1 MYVLTRI
8 CSNHCQNIT
17 VYCSCISAGYSG
29 NYLINFCCSS
39 TSILIILYCCSTNQ
53 QSKEHQG
60 IYMSSRFQ
68 CYQEGLEHH
77 RVLNIAHV
85 ITLQLATWYR
95 LLSIIIAHHKCL
107 LHIKHT
113 VYTLQ
118 DSSLYIY
125 ILHTCYCILH
135 HSTTNKAQNAFQDH

>member
-1 MYVLTRI
+1 MCLQGSALTTAKTSLSTDISFLCYTLLMYL
-8 CSNHCQNIT
+8 CWSFCE
-17 VYCSCISAGYSG
+17 
-29 NYLINFCCSS
+29 NYLVNFCCSS
-39 TSILIILYCCSTNQ
+39 TSLLIILYCCSTNQ
-53 QSKEHQG
+53 KSIEHQG

-77 RVLNIAHV
+77 GVLNTAHV

-95 LLSIIIAHHKCL
+95 LLSIIIAHHKYL

-118 DSSLYIY
+118 DSSPYI
-125 ILHTCYCILH
+125 
-135 HSTTNKAQNAFQDH
+135 HSTTNKAQNAFQDP